1 MIKLL
6 TEIIT
11 LLAECEQINE
21 KRGEGHHRDMR
32 LRLGCAKAKVD
43 AAMQIERAK

>member
-1 MIKLL
+1 MIQLL
-6 TEIIT
+6 TEIKA

-21 KRGEGHHRDMR
+21 VRGAGHHRDMR
-32 LRLGCAKAKVD
+32 LRLGCAQDKLD